1 MLLELETY
9 RIIPRV
15 GEPIRH
21 ADYEQNEG
29 VASHRY
35 TGFAFLDFDQCRPAN
50 RRSRCGNFCGNASPS
65 PRVTYIV
72 AELAQGAGDG
82 NG

>member
-21 ADYEQNEG
+21 ADYEQNDG